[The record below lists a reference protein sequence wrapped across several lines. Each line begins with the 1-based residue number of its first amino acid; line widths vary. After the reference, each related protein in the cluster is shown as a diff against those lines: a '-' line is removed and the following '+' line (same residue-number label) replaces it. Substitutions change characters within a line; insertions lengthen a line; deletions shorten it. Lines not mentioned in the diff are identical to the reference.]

1 MDEGDIFGGIFTK
14 TFSKYLLLVVRGE
27 DKARDSIVEQYVV
40 RRHEVDRGR
49 TLARVRGKGDMFDE
63 IYFQYGVHGCRAYK
77 CVEK

>member
-1 MDEGDIFGGIFTK
+1 MDEGDIFGGSFTK
-14 TFSKYLLLVVRGE
+14 TFSECLLLVVRGE

-63 IYFQYGVHGCRAYK
+63 IYFEYGVHGCRAYELL
-77 CVEK
+77 EK